1 MKVSIAHAD
10 TCLSDYWS
18 GDARPHLQ
26 VSAYRMTFAELRRQL
41 RNEIRMGAIAGSD
54 ENAMLL
60 SADMVRPDN
69 EKRAAMLT
77 RKVYAAINRDIRP
90 AKKGDRL
97 CFRDI
102 VPGDDDSDE
111 CYAFFVI
118 LVNE

>member
-26 VSAYRMTFAELRRQL
+26 VPAYRMTFAELRRQL
-41 RNEIRMGAIAGSD
+41 RSEIAQGAVCGNDNDAR
-54 ENAMLL
+54 LL
-60 SADMVRPDN
+60 SCDLVTD
-69 EKRAAMLT
+69 EKRADELT

-97 CFRDI
+97 CFRD
-102 VPGDDDSDE
+102 VETGDCEESV
-111 CYAFFVI
+111 YAFFVI
-118 LVNE
+118 MVED

>member
-18 GDARPHLQ
+18 GHHRPHLQ
-26 VSAYRMTFAELRRQL
+26 IPAYRMTFAELRRQL
-41 RNEIRMGAIAGSD
+41 RSEIAQGAVAGND
-54 ENAMLL
+54 DDARLL
-60 SADMVRPDN
+60 SCDLVTD
-69 EKRAAMLT
+69 EKRADELT

-102 VPGDDDSDE
+102 VPGDCEESV
-111 CYAFFVI
+111 YAFFVI
-118 LVNE
+118 IVED